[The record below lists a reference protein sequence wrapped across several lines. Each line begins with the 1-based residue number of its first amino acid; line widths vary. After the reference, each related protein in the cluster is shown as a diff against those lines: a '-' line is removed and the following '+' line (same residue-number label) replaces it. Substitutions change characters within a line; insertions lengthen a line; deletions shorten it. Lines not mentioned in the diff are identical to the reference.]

1 VLQERARI
9 ARELHDGV
17 SQTLYAITL
26 GATRALTHLQ
36 QNERTDVQRSIDDV
50 LQLANTG
57 QSELRALLT
66 DIRANI
72 LTSGGLV
79 GALEHLAADSLL
91 RDGLAGLDIRLSVSS
106 EPEVPVLVKDTLLMI
121 AREALHNVVKHAHAH
136 RVDIVLGHDAGQLT
150 LVIKDDGLGFE
161 PSRPRPGH
169 FGLQSMRERAT
180 TVGGTLALHSAV
192 GAGTQLRVSI
202 PVPDDIDGGTGATS

>member
-26 GATRALTHLQ
+26 GASRALTHLQ
-36 QNERTDVQRSIDDV
+36 QNERTDLQCLIDDV
-50 LQLANTG
+50 LELANTG

-66 DIRANI
+66 DIRANL
-72 LTSGGLV
+72 LTSEGLV
-79 GALEHLAADSLL
+79 GALEHLAADVRMRNS
-91 RDGLAGLDIRLSVSS
+91 LAGLDIRLSVSS
-106 EPEVPVLVKDTLLMI
+106 EPEVPALIKDTLLLI
-121 AREALHNVVKHAHAH
+121 AREALRNVVRHSDAH
-136 RVDIVLGHDAGQLT
+136 RVDIVLEHGGGQLT
-150 LVIKDDGLGFE
+150 LLIKDDGLGFE

-169 FGLQSMRERAT
+169 FGLQSMRERAIA
-180 TVGGTLALHSAV
+180 VGGVVALYSAV

-202 PVPDDIDGGTGATS
+202 PVPDDTDG